1 MTDILYN
8 PETHLFELYS
18 FGTRICRSPDVTSL
32 DKTAYHIQSAYSK
45 GRDDVLEVLNSGSA
59 TLEDLNAT
67 AALMRT
73 LTNTEDPDFKADGS
87 FGQRKEFRDIADIIH
102 ENYDNTRF

>member
-1 MTDILYN
+1 MIDILYN
-8 PETHLFELYS
+8 PEADLFELYS
-18 FGTRICRSPDVTSL
+18 FGTHICRSPDVTSL

-45 GRDDVLEVLNSGSA
+45 GRDDILEILNSGSA

-73 LTNTEDPDFKADGS
+73 LTNAEDPAFEADGL

-102 ENYDNTRF
+102 ENYDNTKF